1 VATCADT
8 DDGDARHDSPV
19 GGTRELPGAAL
30 VVALDVAA
38 LEPPGD
44 GAVGAGDSGV
54 AEGVTPPPPGEPA
67 GAAAE
72 IEGEPTAQ
80 PLSISVETSRTAD
93 GTSHDTDIRCS
104 VTCSLSRSPLR
115 PR

>member
-1 VATCADT
+1 VATCAYG

-19 GGTRELPGAAL
+19 GGTRELAGAAVL
-30 VVALDVAA
+30 GEP
-38 LEPPGD
+38 LEPPGA
-44 GAVGAGDSGV
+44 GAVGTEDTGV

-72 IEGEPTAQ
+72 IEVEPAAQ
-80 PLSISVETSRTAD
+80 PLRISVETSRTAD
-93 GTSHDTDIRCS
+93 GTSHDTDIRRS
-104 VTCSLSRSPLR
+104 VTCGVSRSPLR